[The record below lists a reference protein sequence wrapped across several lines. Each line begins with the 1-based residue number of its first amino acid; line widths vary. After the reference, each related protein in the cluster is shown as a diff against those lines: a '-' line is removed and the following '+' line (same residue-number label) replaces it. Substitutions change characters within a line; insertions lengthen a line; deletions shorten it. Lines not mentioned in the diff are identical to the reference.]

1 MTPLYKEGLYW
12 IILLAV
18 TAALYGVLAIFIG
31 PAAACGAFGLFG
43 LFGLSPLLYRKR
55 GQNVV
60 MDERDRQIEL
70 RAAQAGFG
78 ACWGVF
84 TLANMGVWSVVFG
97 LEGQSTVSVHVLPN
111 ILFICIIVVMT
122 ARASVIL
129 VTYHLQN
136 AGKGE

>member
-12 IILLAV
+12 LSLLAV
-18 TAALYGVLAIFIG
+18 TAVLYGVLVLFIG
-31 PAAACGAFGLFG
+31 PARACGAFGLMG
-43 LFGLSPLLYRKR
+43 LFGLSPLFYRKR

-60 MDERDRQIEL
+60 MDERDTQIAL
-70 RAAQAGFG
+70 GAAVAGFS
-78 ACWGVF
+78 ACWLVF

-111 ILFICIIVVMT
+111 ILWICFIVVMT
-122 ARASVIL
+122 ARASFIL
-129 VTYHLQN
+129 VAYHLQD